1 MKSKS
6 PIETNLR
13 AYEYELAI
21 SASPAV
27 GHQRSTIEKAF
38 ALDDDDESADQRCK
52 KAVPKKTLR
61 DPRKYV
67 RTIIALW
74 LVDEIPVGV
83 RLLLVFK

>member
-1 MKSKS
+1 M
-6 PIETNLR
+6 R

-21 SASPAV
+21 SASSAV

-38 ALDDDDESADQRCK
+38 ALDDDESADQRCK

-74 LVDEIPVGV
+74 LADEILVGV